1 MVSGWGQGSGVTY
14 HQPILLTGG
23 QVLVGEQPGGL
34 QDADDALHVAC
45 QREAV
50 MSQDQQLC
58 GWVGWARVRQDCPL
72 WLPSVSLCAWPEGD
86 GAFWRRLS
94 PQS

>member
-1 MVSGWGQGSGVTY
+1 MVSGRGQGSGVTY
-14 HQPILLTGG
+14 HQPVLLTGG
-23 QVLVGEQPGGL
+23 QVVVGEQPGGL

-58 GWVGWARVRQDCPL
+58 GWVGWARVKT
-72 WLPSVSLCAWPEGD
+72 
-86 GAFWRRLS
+86 RLS
-94 PQS
+94 TLATQCLAPRLAGG